1 MAEPSNETKGHESR
15 PSCRCR
21 HASLLLRIVRNVI
34 WRREERER
42 EREKRQRRGQLDR
55 RCILNNFIGTTG
67 CYREVDTVR
76 EEEKEDKKNPCDNK
90 IYIIFIRACAF
101 SILSNKKLALE
112 RGANSWIFFHAG
124 HRSKDKPCNIEK
136 KRFVE
141 HLSRDVCI
149 HPTTKRSSLQLY
161 HSPYI
166 SER

>member
-1 MAEPSNETKGHESR
+1 MHICRVAKIDGRAEQRNQRTRKS
-15 PSCRCR
+15 
-21 HASLLLRIVRNVI
+21 SLLPLPPRIARLLRIVRNVI

-101 SILSNKKLALE
+101 SISSNKKLALE
-112 RGANSWIFFHAG
+112 RGANS
-124 HRSKDKPCNIEK
+124 
-136 KRFVE
+136 
-141 HLSRDVCI
+141 
-149 HPTTKRSSLQLY
+149 
-161 HSPYI
+161 
-166 SER
+166 